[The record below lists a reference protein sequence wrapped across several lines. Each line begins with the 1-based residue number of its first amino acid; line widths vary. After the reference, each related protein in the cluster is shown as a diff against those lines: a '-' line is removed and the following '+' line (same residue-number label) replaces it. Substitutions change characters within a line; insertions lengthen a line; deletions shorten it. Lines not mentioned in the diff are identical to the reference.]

1 MIDHAKGYD
10 ILDALREQ
18 GTLIERLQTL
28 LPRERDVLA
37 LAYGLSWKTGV
48 VIRAELSHEAIGKLY
63 MVTRER
69 VRQIESNA
77 LRRLAEGN
85 EEKTW
90 LELHA
95 TDTEL
100 CYMISCSDGCEK
112 FCPLYYNT
120 CSVEK
125 HCKGLISALLKKY
138 PLKGAKNTLEKE

>member
-112 FCPLYYNT
+112 FCPLYKACNA
-120 CSVEK
+120 EK
-125 HCKGLISALLKKY
+125 KCDNLIFALLKKY

>member
-1 MIDHAKGYD
+1 MSKLGRPIK
-10 ILDALREQ
+10 
-18 GTLIERLQTL
+18 TER
-28 LPRERDVLA
+28 PE
-37 LAYGLSWKTGV
+37 GWEKTIKEV
-48 VIRAELSHEAIGKLY
+48 FDGKLTENEAA
-63 MVTRER
+63 VQLGIS
-69 VRQIESNA
+69 RQWMRIMMKRDFPEQMAKDRRIPHITEVGKSN
-77 LRRLAEGN
+77 R
-85 EEKTW
+85 KYSTW